1 MPLDPPPTRRRPPG
15 GAPRIRPSSSRPR
28 RIALPARN
36 SHDAQNHRGPRDA
49 RPRPVALQAFRVGL
63 VGVLGVGLGLA
74 IIGGVQTI
82 ASLLT
87 YIGVAYFISL
97 ALEPVIVWAG
107 RHRIPRWGAVSGVF
121 AILVALAAAL
131 VFTVV
136 PLVGHQIVGL
146 AKRTPAALE
155 TLTSEPWFADLTK
168 SLGVDG
174 GVHGLVEAATDF
186 LKDPAHLRSIG
197 GGLLSVG
204 TGVVD
209 GATAVFVVLIL
220 TAYFTSTLPR
230 ITNKAFQMIPAS
242 KAVSYRPVYDEM
254 THSVGRYVAG
264 QVLLAAFNA
273 LLTCILLLVFQVPGV
288 ALLTAVAFVGALIP
302 IVGTIVEALIIIAVC
317 LFTSPA
323 AAIAAI
329 IFYLVYHPLE
339 AYILTPRV
347 MSRAVHVPGALV
359 VIAVIGGGAL
369 GGILG
374 ALVAVPIVAA
384 AVVLVERVIVPF
396 QRRR

>member
-1 MPLDPPPTRRRPPG
+1 MPLQLPPRRSTGASSRNRPSRSRVRRPTVTSRRN
-15 GAPRIRPSSSRPR
+15 GASPKPRLIT
-28 RIALPARN
+28 
-36 SHDAQNHRGPRDA
+36 
-49 RPRPVALQAFRVGL
+49 VQAFRVGL

-74 IIGGVQTI
+74 IIGGIQTI

-87 YIGVAYFISL
+87 YIGVAYFLSL
-97 ALEPVIVWAG
+97 AVEPIIQWAG
-107 RHRIPRWGAVSGVF
+107 QHRVPRWSAVSGIF
-121 AILVALAAAL
+121 LILVVAAAAL
-131 VFTVV
+131 VLTVV
-136 PLVGHQIVGL
+136 PLVTHQIVGL
-146 AKRTPAALE
+146 AKRAPTALH
-155 TLTSEPWFADLTK
+155 TLTNEPWFADFTK

-174 GVHGLVEAATDF
+174 GVDGLVKAASNF
-186 LKDPAHLRSIG
+186 LKDPAHLQSIG

-220 TAYFTSTLPR
+220 TAYFTSTLPA
-230 ITNKAFQMIPAS
+230 ITNKAFQLIPAS
-242 KAVSYRPVYDEM
+242 KAGSWRPVYDEM

-273 LLTCILLLVFQVPGV
+273 LLTCILLLVFHVPGV

-302 IVGTIVEALIIIAVC
+302 IVGTIVEALIIIVVC

-323 AAIAAI
+323 ATIAAV
-329 IFYLVYHPLE
+329 IFYIVYHPLE

-347 MSRAVHVPGALV
+347 MARAVHVPGALV

-374 ALVAVPIVAA
+374 ALVAVPIMAA
-384 AVVLVERVIVPF
+384 AVVLVERVIVPW
-396 QRRR
+396 QRKR

>member
-1 MPLDPPPTRRRPPG
+1 MAHDPSSDRLRHRG
-15 GAPRIRPSSSRPR
+15 GSPRIRPSSSARTRRIVVPARASVEHPRPR
-28 RIALPARN
+28 LVLVP
-36 SHDAQNHRGPRDA
+36 
-49 RPRPVALQAFRVGL
+49 AFRVGL

-74 IIGGVQTI
+74 IIAGIHTVV
-82 ASLLT
+82 SLLT
-87 YIGVAYFISL
+87 YIGVAYFLSL
-97 ALEPVIVWAG
+97 ALEPVIQWAG
-107 RHRIPRWGAVSGVF
+107 HHRMPRWAAVSAIF
-121 AILVALAAAL
+121 AILVAMAAAL
-131 VFTVV
+131 VLTVV
-136 PLVGHQIVGL
+136 PLVGHQIIGL
-146 AKRTPAALE
+146 AKRAPAALQ
-155 TLTSEPWFADLTK
+155 TLTSEPWFADFTK

-174 GVHGLVEAATDF
+174 GVNGLVKAASNF
-186 LKDPAHLRSIG
+186 LKDPAHLKSIG

-220 TAYFTSTLPR
+220 TAYFTSTLPKM
-230 ITNKAFQMIPAS
+230 TNKAFQFVPAS
-242 KAVSYRPVYDEM
+242 KATSWRPVYDEM

-347 MSRAVHVPGALV
+347 MARAVHVPGALV
-359 VIAVIGGGAL
+359 VISVIGGGAL

-374 ALVAVPIVAA
+374 ALVAVPVMAA
-384 AVVLVERVIVPF
+384 AVVLVERVIVPY

>member
-1 MPLDPPPTRRRPPG
+1 MPLQPPPRRST
-15 GAPRIRPSSSRPR
+15 GAPSRIRPFRSSVRRPTVTNR
-28 RIALPARN
+28 ADGASPK
-36 SHDAQNHRGPRDA
+36 PRLIT
-49 RPRPVALQAFRVGL
+49 VQAFRVGL
-63 VGVLGVGLGLA
+63 IGVLGVGLGLA
-74 IIGGVQTI
+74 IIGGIQTI

-87 YIGVAYFISL
+87 YIGVAYFLSL
-97 ALEPVIVWAG
+97 AVEPIIQWAG
-107 RHRIPRWGAVSGVF
+107 QHRVPRWAAVSGIF
-121 AILVALAAAL
+121 LILVIAAAAL
-131 VFTVV
+131 VLTVV
-136 PLVGHQIVGL
+136 PLVTHQIVGL
-146 AKRTPAALE
+146 ARRAPTALH
-155 TLTSEPWFADLTK
+155 TLTSEPWFADFTK

-174 GVHGLVEAATDF
+174 GVNGLVKAASNF
-186 LKDPAHLRSIG
+186 LKDPAHLQSIG

-220 TAYFTSTLPR
+220 TAYFTSTLPA
-230 ITNKAFQMIPAS
+230 ITNKAFQLIPAS
-242 KAVSYRPVYDEM
+242 KAGSWRAVYDEM

-264 QVLLAAFNA
+264 QVLLAGFNA
-273 LLTCILLLVFQVPGV
+273 LLTCILLLVFHVPGV

-302 IVGTIVEALIIIAVC
+302 IVGTIVEALIIIVVC

-323 AAIAAI
+323 ATIAAV
-329 IFYLVYHPLE
+329 IFYIVYHPLE

-347 MSRAVHVPGALV
+347 MARAVHVPGALV

-374 ALVAVPIVAA
+374 ALVAVPIMAA
-384 AVVLVERVIVPF
+384 AVVLVERVVIPW